1 MSEKSPMAQ
10 YEEWVA
16 NHSKDNP
23 PSEKIIKLG
32 RKITD
37 VAGHILGGVKVE
49 DPEYWGLAEI
59 ISEEMADVAL
69 TMEKRHH
76 YTFEE
81 LKKMNP
87 SYDAS

>member
-49 DPEYWGLAEI
+49 DPYNGKTSSLYFRRA
-59 ISEEMADVAL
+59 
-69 TMEKRHH
+69 
-76 YTFEE
+76 
-81 LKKMNP
+81 
-87 SYDAS
+87 